1 MTAVGEGKQ
10 GQAVPAASRLPAWSR
25 RPAAPIAALLLA
37 AVVSLL
43 HGQPSPVDLPIGVS
57 VPADASAPAAPNVG
71 QLTLV
76 YGGSLVRFNP
86 VNRQALPVPLPT
98 GARVL
103 RVLPCYRSKVVQVRF
118 PSGRLVAYAVPDA
131 GGLVRLG
138 EASAVVPDTGNRSVW
153 LVTGSRVRQYGLD
166 GGPGRRPIAVPTGYH
181 AVSGIHGEVIAAGT
195 GLDAHTILLPDRG
208 HHRRVLAEGEAL
220 DAAASVVLLRQHGR
234 LAVLDLRD
242 GQLNILPWL
251 SAVQI
256 TGPGT
261 LAEDGAAFAVVGAVG
276 GHERLEVGP
285 IAPKSGAE
293 LQLVGLDGGTPLP
306 HAPPPRWTDYGSV
319 LAVRPDGRVVFY
331 QPGHRR
337 ALVLDLG
344 VPAVTAVGTG

>member
-1 MTAVGEGKQ
+1 
-10 GQAVPAASRLPAWSR
+10 
-25 RPAAPIAALLLA
+25 
-37 AVVSLL
+37 
-43 HGQPSPVDLPIGVS
+43 
-57 VPADASAPAAPNVG
+57 
-71 QLTLV
+71 
-76 YGGSLVRFNP
+76 
-86 VNRQALPVPLPT
+86 
-98 GARVL
+98 
-103 RVLPCYRSKVVQVRF
+103 VLPCYRSKVVQVRF

-138 EASAVVPDTGNRSVW
+138 EASAVLPDTGNRSVW

-166 GGPGRRPIAVPTGYH
+166 GTRVRGPIAVPTGYH
-181 AVSGIHGEVIAAGT
+181 AVSGIRGEVIAAGT
-195 GLDAHTILLPDRG
+195 GPDAHTILLPDRG
-208 HHRRVLAEGEAL
+208 RRRRVLAEGEAL

-242 GQLNILPWL
+242 GQLRILPLL

-261 LAEDGAAFAVVGAVG
+261 LAEDGAAFAVVGTVG
-276 GHERLEVGP
+276 EHERLEVGP

-293 LQLVGLDGGTPLP
+293 LQLVGLDGGTALPYPPL
-306 HAPPPRWTDYGSV
+306 ARWTDHGSV

-331 QPGHRR
+331 QPGQRR

-344 VPAVTAVGTG
+344 VPAVTAVGAG